1 MTSWNDDQPSVVV
14 QGSGGS
20 KRDLTAKDFLT
31 TLAIMSAVTRRRRKR
46 PVHRLLGSSTDDDSE
61 QEPVRA
67 DLTVEG
73 EGEGKETERCESDMA
88 PRAEAEEDE
97 DDEEEEE
104 DEDNVEAT
112 VASPG
117 KVKPEMPCE
126 EEAHSAILSEEE
138 DQRSETKGRGW
149 RGDDAR
155 SIVSG
160 YSTLSTLGRSLAS
173 EGRGDDA
180 DDEQSELVSETDNES
195 GFASRSLTQERP
207 DKRTPPP
214 SNTHTSPEPTA
225 PRSFLYTHY
234 KPSIPTLTLTPS
246 PTPTSVPAPP
256 PPVPP
261 KHPTPEN
268 VERGTES
275 AARSSTP
282 STSSS
287 TASQRLQNRPSF
299 NSHRLIQCDT
309 LARRRLKSEKAKA
322 RSLDPLEVCS
332 ASPSEEEQQSN
343 KGRTRTSLPETSSS
357 HSPKL
362 TTSGSHLVS
371 PPPAL
376 GTNSGSASKAS
387 LAEQVRA
394 RLLGSAEDV
403 RSVGLRKP
411 LSPETRR
418 RRRAWRRHTVVVS
431 PTDSSNKSTQVS
443 SAVNNN
449 NKPPA
454 PPPKPFVLIRR
465 PGDKPILVPQQ
476 SSTNASSSLRAP
488 PTSQFHECL

>member
-1 MTSWNDDQPSVVV
+1 MTSCNDGQTTVIV

-20 KRDLTAKDFLT
+20 KRDLTAKDFLS
-31 TLAIMSAVTRRRRKR
+31 TLAMMSAVTRRRRKR
-46 PVHRLLGSSTDDDSE
+46 PVARLLGSSTDDDSE
-61 QEPVRA
+61 QEPIRA

-73 EGEGKETERCESDMA
+73 EGEGKETERCKSETA

-97 DDEEEEE
+97 DEEEEE
-104 DEDNVEAT
+104 DDEENVEVT
-112 VASPG
+112 MASPG
-117 KVKPEMPCE
+117 KDKPGMLCE
-126 EEAHSAILSEEE
+126 EEAHSVIFSEEE

-207 DKRTPPP
+207 EKHTPPP

-234 KPSIPTLTLTPS
+234 KPSNPAPA
-246 PTPTSVPAPP
+246 PAPTSIPAPP
-256 PPVPP
+256 LVPS
-261 KHPTPEN
+261 KRPTPEP

-287 TASQRLQNRPSF
+287 AASQRLQNRPSF

-309 LARRRLKSEKAKA
+309 LARRRLKAEKAKA

-332 ASPSEEEQQSN
+332 ASPTEEEKQSN
-343 KGRTRTSLPETSSS
+343 KGRTRTSLPESTPSDSASS
-357 HSPKL
+357 
-362 TTSGSHLVS
+362 GHLLAL
-371 PPPAL
+371 PPAL
-376 GTNSGSASKAS
+376 GSTSGSASQAS
-387 LAEQVRA
+387 LAEQVCA
-394 RLLGSAEDV
+394 RLLGSAEDM
-403 RSVGLRKP
+403 RFVGLRKA

-418 RRRAWRRHTVVVS
+418 QRRAWRRHTVVVS
-431 PTDSSNKSTQVS
+431 PTDSSHQSVQVS
-443 SAVNNN
+443 SVNNNN
-449 NKPPA
+449 NKPP
-454 PPPKPFVLIRR
+454 PLPPKPFVLIHRL
-465 PGDKPILVPQQ
+465 GDKPIPVPKR
-476 SSTNASSSLRAP
+476 SAADASSSHRAP
-488 PTSQFHECL
+488 PASQFHECL

>member
-1 MTSWNDDQPSVVV
+1 
-14 QGSGGS
+14 
-20 KRDLTAKDFLT
+20 
-31 TLAIMSAVTRRRRKR
+31 MSAVTRRRRKR
-46 PVHRLLGSSTDDDSE
+46 PVSRLLGSSTDDDSE
-61 QEPVRA
+61 QEPIRTH
-67 DLTVEG
+67 LTVGGGG
-73 EGEGKETERCESDMA
+73 EAEGKETERCESDTA

-97 DDEEEEE
+97 DEEE
-104 DEDNVEAT
+104 DNEEHVEVT
-112 VASPG
+112 VPG
-117 KVKPEMPCE
+117 KCKPEIPCE
-126 EEAHSAILSEEE
+126 EEAHSVILSEE
-138 DQRSETKGRGW
+138 DDHRSETKSRGW

-207 DKRTPPP
+207 EKCTPPLL
-214 SNTHTSPEPTA
+214 NTQTSPEPTA

-234 KPSIPTLTLTPS
+234 KPSIIFPYPLPPS
-246 PTPTSVPAPP
+246 IPAPP
-256 PPVPP
+256 PPVPS
-261 KHPTPEN
+261 KHPTTEP

-322 RSLDPLEVCS
+322 RSLDPLEVS
-332 ASPSEEEQQSN
+332 SGSPTEEEQQSN
-343 KGRTRTSLPETSSS
+343 KERLRTSLPETSSS

-362 TTSGSHLVS
+362 TTSRSHLLA

-376 GTNSGSASKAS
+376 DSTSGSTGQAS

-394 RLLGSAEDV
+394 RLLGSAEDM

-411 LSPETRR
+411 VSPETRR

-431 PTDSSNKSTQVS
+431 PSDSQKSAQVS
-443 SAVNNN
+443 SVVNKN

-454 PPPKPFVLIRR
+454 PPPKSFIVIRR
-465 PGDKPILVPQQ
+465 PGEKPIPVPQH
-476 SSTNASSSLRAP
+476 STADASLSHRAP
-488 PTSQFHECL
+488 PNSQFHECL

>member
-1 MTSWNDDQPSVVV
+1 
-14 QGSGGS
+14 
-20 KRDLTAKDFLT
+20 
-31 TLAIMSAVTRRRRKR
+31 MSAVTRRRRKR
-46 PVHRLLGSSTDDDSE
+46 PVARLLGSSTDDDSE
-61 QEPVRA
+61 QEPIRA

-73 EGEGKETERCESDMA
+73 EGEAEGKEAVRRESDTA

-97 DDEEEEE
+97 DEEEEE
-104 DEDNVEAT
+104 DDEENVEVT
-112 VASPG
+112 VPN
-117 KVKPEMPCE
+117 KCKPEMLCKK
-126 EEAHSAILSEEE
+126 EAHSVILSDEE
-138 DQRSETKGRGW
+138 DHRSEVKGRGW

-207 DKRTPPP
+207 EKCTPPQL
-214 SNTHTSPEPTA
+214 NTQTSPEPTA

-234 KPSIPTLTLTPS
+234 KPSIIS
-246 PTPTSVPAPP
+246 PNPAPTSIPAPS
-256 PPVPP
+256 PPVPS
-261 KHPTPEN
+261 KHPTSEP
-268 VERGTES
+268 VEKGSESS

-309 LARRRLKSEKAKA
+309 LARRRLKAEKAKA
-322 RSLDPLEVCS
+322 HSLDPLEVSS
-332 ASPSEEEQQSN
+332 ATPTEEEQQSN
-343 KGRTRTSLPETSSS
+343 KGRLRTSLPETSSS

-362 TTSGSHLVS
+362 TPSRSHLLA

-376 GTNSGSASKAS
+376 NSTSGSICQAS

-394 RLLGSAEDV
+394 RLLGSAEDM

-411 LSPETRR
+411 VSPETRR

-431 PTDSSNKSTQVS
+431 PTDSSQKTAKVS

-454 PPPKPFVLIRR
+454 PPPKPFIVNRH
-465 PGDKPILVPQQ
+465 PGEKPIPVPQR
-476 SSTNASSSLRAP
+476 STADASSSHRAP
-488 PTSQFHECL
+488 HASQFHECL

>member
-1 MTSWNDDQPSVVV
+1 
-14 QGSGGS
+14 
-20 KRDLTAKDFLT
+20 
-31 TLAIMSAVTRRRRKR
+31 MSAVTRRRRKR
-46 PVHRLLGSSTDDDSE
+46 PVAGLLGSSTDDDSE
-61 QEPVRA
+61 QEPIRA

-73 EGEGKETERCESDMA
+73 EGEGKETERCESDTA
-88 PRAEAEEDE
+88 PRAEAEEDDDEEAEE
-97 DDEEEEE
+97 DDEE
-104 DEDNVEAT
+104 NVEVT
-112 VASPG
+112 MASPG
-117 KVKPEMPCE
+117 KDKPGMPCE
-126 EEAHSAILSEEE
+126 EEAHSVILSEEE

-207 DKRTPPP
+207 EKRTPPP

-225 PRSFLYTHY
+225 PRSFLYTHC
-234 KPSIPTLTLTPS
+234 KASNPAPAPA
-246 PTPTSVPAPP
+246 PAPAPTSIQAPP
-256 PPVPP
+256 LAPS
-261 KHPTPEN
+261 KRPTPEP

-309 LARRRLKSEKAKA
+309 LARRRLKAEKAKA
-322 RSLDPLEVCS
+322 RSLDPLEVCN
-332 ASPSEEEQQSN
+332 ASPTEEEPQSN
-343 KGRTRTSLPETSSS
+343 KGRTRTSLPESTPSHSASSS
-357 HSPKL
+357 HL
-362 TTSGSHLVS
+362 LV

-376 GTNSGSASKAS
+376 GSTSGSASQAS
-387 LAEQVRA
+387 LVEQVRA
-394 RLLGSAEDV
+394 RLLGSVEDM

-431 PTDSSNKSTQVS
+431 PTESSHLSVQVPS
-443 SAVNNN
+443 VNNN

-454 PPPKPFVLIRR
+454 PPPKPFVLIHHI
-465 PGDKPILVPQQ
+465 GDKPIPVPQR
-476 SSTNASSSLRAP
+476 SAADTSSSRQAP
-488 PTSQFHECL
+488 PTLQFHECL

>member
-1 MTSWNDDQPSVVV
+1 
-14 QGSGGS
+14 
-20 KRDLTAKDFLT
+20 
-31 TLAIMSAVTRRRRKR
+31 MSAVTRRRRKR
-46 PVHRLLGSSTDDDSE
+46 PVARLLGSSTDDDSE
-61 QEPVRA
+61 LEPIRA
-67 DLTVEG
+67 DLVVEAEG
-73 EGEGKETERCESDMA
+73 EEGGKETERCGSDMA

-97 DDEEEEE
+97 DEEEE
-104 DEDNVEAT
+104 DEEETVKVT

-117 KVKPEMPCE
+117 KDKPKMPCE
-126 EEAHSAILSEEE
+126 EEAHSVILSEEE
-138 DQRSETKGRGW
+138 DQRSEMKGRGW

-207 DKRTPPP
+207 EKRTPPP

-225 PRSFLYTHY
+225 PHSFLYTHH
-234 KPSIPTLTLTPS
+234 KPSIH
-246 PTPTSVPAPP
+246 TPTSTSIPVPS
-256 PPVPP
+256 PPVSS
-261 KHPTPEN
+261 KRPTPEPA
-268 VERGTES
+268 ERGTES

-309 LARRRLKSEKAKA
+309 LARRRLKIEKAKA
-322 RSLDPLEVCS
+322 RSLDPLEVCIT
-332 ASPSEEEQQSN
+332 SPVEEEQQSN
-343 KGRTRTSLPETSSS
+343 KGLTRTSLPENSPSHLPKTTSSS
-357 HSPKL
+357 
-362 TTSGSHLVS
+362 GHLLA
-371 PPPAL
+371 PPPVL
-376 GTNSGSASKAS
+376 GSNFGFGSQAS

-394 RLLGSAEDV
+394 RLLGSAEDM

-431 PTDSSNKSTQVS
+431 PTDSPHKSIQVS
-443 SAVNNN
+443 STINNN

-465 PGDKPILVPQQ
+465 PGEKPVPVSQH
-476 SSTNASSSLRAP
+476 SAADASSSRLVP
-488 PTSQFHECL
+488 PAFQFRECL

>member
-1 MTSWNDDQPSVVV
+1 
-14 QGSGGS
+14 
-20 KRDLTAKDFLT
+20 
-31 TLAIMSAVTRRRRKR
+31 MSAVTRRRRKR
-46 PVHRLLGSSTDDDSE
+46 PVTRLLGSSTDDDSE
-61 QEPVRA
+61 QEPLRA
-67 DLTVEG
+67 EITVEG
-73 EGEGKETERCESDMA
+73 KGEEKETKRCEFDTA
-88 PRAEAEEDE
+88 PCAEAEEDE
-97 DDEEEEE
+97 DEDEEED
-104 DEDNVEAT
+104 DEGNAEVIM
-112 VASPG
+112 ASPG
-117 KVKPEMPCE
+117 KNKPEMPCE
-126 EEAHSAILSEEE
+126 EEAHSVILSEEE
-138 DQRSETKGRGW
+138 DPRSETKGRSW

-207 DKRTPPP
+207 EKRTPPP
-214 SNTHTSPEPTA
+214 SNTQTSPEPTA

-234 KPSIPTLTLTPS
+234 KASIPTPIS
-246 PTPTSVPAPP
+246 NPAPTSSPAPP
-256 PPVPP
+256 TVPS
-261 KHPTPEN
+261 KRPTPDP
-268 VERGTES
+268 VERGSES

-322 RSLDPLEVCS
+322 RSLDPLEVFS
-332 ASPSEEEQQSN
+332 ASPSEEESQSN
-343 KGRTRTSLPETSSS
+343 RGRTRTSLPDSSAS

-362 TTSGSHLVS
+362 TLSSSHLL
-371 PPPAL
+371 AL
-376 GTNSGSASKAS
+376 PSGGTHQAS

-394 RLLGSAEDV
+394 RLLGSAEDM

-431 PTDSSNKSTQVS
+431 PSDSSHKSSQVS

-454 PPPKPFVLIRR
+454 PPPKPFVVIRR
-465 PGDKPILVPQQ
+465 LGEKPVPTSQR
-476 SSTNASSSLRAP
+476 SSVDAATSRRAP
-488 PTSQFHECL
+488 PTSHFHECL

>member
-1 MTSWNDDQPSVVV
+1 MLISCNEGQTSVIA

-46 PVHRLLGSSTDDDSE
+46 PTARLLGSSTDDDSE
-61 QEPVRA
+61 QEPIRVS
-67 DLTVEG
+67 LTVEG
-73 EGEGKETERCESDMA
+73 EGEGKETEQCESDMA

-97 DDEEEEE
+97 DEAEDDEENAE
-104 DEDNVEAT
+104 VS

-117 KVKPEMPCE
+117 KEKPGKPCE
-126 EEAHSAILSEEE
+126 EEAHSVILSEEE
-138 DQRSETKGRGW
+138 DQRSETKGRSW

-180 DDEQSELVSETDNES
+180 DDEHSELVSETDNES

-207 DKRTPPP
+207 EKRTPPP
-214 SNTHTSPEPTA
+214 SNMYTSAEPPA

-234 KPSIPTLTLTPS
+234 KASL
-246 PTPTSVPAPP
+246 PTPIPAPAP
-256 PPVPP
+256 APTSMPVSPSAP
-261 KHPTPEN
+261 CKHPTPEL

-309 LARRRLKSEKAKA
+309 LARRRLKTEKAKA
-322 RSLDPLEVCS
+322 RSLDLLEVHS
-332 ASPSEEEQQSN
+332 ASLSEEEPQSN
-343 KGRTRTSLPETSSS
+343 KGRTRTSLLDSSTS

-362 TTSGSHLVS
+362 TPSSSHLLASPSTLGSTSG
-371 PPPAL
+371 AA
-376 GTNSGSASKAS
+376 NQAS

-394 RLLGSAEDV
+394 RLLGSAEDI

-411 LSPETRR
+411 LSPETCR

-431 PTDSSNKSTQVS
+431 PTDSSQKSSQVS
-443 SAVNNN
+443 IAVNN
-449 NKPPA
+449 NKPPP
-454 PPPKPFVLIRR
+454 PPPKPSFLIRR
-465 PGDKPILVPQQ
+465 LGEKPILVPQR
-476 SSTNASSSLRAP
+476 SSADASSLCRAP

>member
-1 MTSWNDDQPSVVV
+1 
-14 QGSGGS
+14 
-20 KRDLTAKDFLT
+20 
-31 TLAIMSAVTRRRRKR
+31 MSAVTRRRRKR
-46 PVHRLLGSSTDDDSE
+46 PAARLLGSSTDDDSE
-61 QEPVRA
+61 QEPIRA
-67 DLTVEG
+67 NLTVEG
-73 EGEGKETERCESDMA
+73 EGEGLETEQCESDKA
-88 PRAEAEEDE
+88 PCAEAEEDE
-97 DDEEEEE
+97 DEEEEE
-104 DEDNVEAT
+104 DDEENAEVT
-112 VASPG
+112 MASPG
-117 KVKPEMPCE
+117 KDKPGMPCE
-126 EEAHSAILSEEE
+126 EEAHSVILSEEE
-138 DQRSETKGRGW
+138 DQRSETKGRSW

-173 EGRGDDA
+173 EGRGEDA

-207 DKRTPPP
+207 EKRTPPP
-214 SNTHTSPEPTA
+214 SNTHISPEPPA
-225 PRSFLYTHY
+225 PRSFLYTNY
-234 KPSIPTLTLTPS
+234 KASLPS
-246 PTPTSVPAPP
+246 PTPAPTSTPAP

-261 KHPTPEN
+261 KRPTPVL

-332 ASPSEEEQQSN
+332 ASPSEEEPQSN
-343 KGRTRTSLPETSSS
+343 KGRTRTSLPDSSTS

-362 TTSGSHLVS
+362 TLSTSHLLALPSTLGSTSGTTSQ
-371 PPPAL
+371 
-376 GTNSGSASKAS
+376 AS

-394 RLLGSAEDV
+394 RLLGSAEDM
-403 RSVGLRKP
+403 RSVGLRTP

-431 PTDSSNKSTQVS
+431 PTDSSHKSSQVS
-443 SAVNNN
+443 GAVNNN

-454 PPPKPFVLIRR
+454 PPPKPFVVIRR
-465 PGDKPILVPQQ
+465 PGEKPIPVAQR
-476 SSTNASSSLRAP
+476 SSADASSSRRTP

>member
-1 MTSWNDDQPSVVV
+1 
-14 QGSGGS
+14 
-20 KRDLTAKDFLT
+20 
-31 TLAIMSAVTRRRRKR
+31 MSAVTRRRRKR
-46 PVHRLLGSSTDDDSE
+46 PVNRLLGSSTDDDSE
-61 QEPVRA
+61 LEPIRA
-67 DLTVEG
+67 DLTVDVECG
-73 EGEGKETERCESDMA
+73 AKDTDRGESDVA

-97 DDEEEEE
+97 DEEEEE
-104 DEDNVEAT
+104 DDEENVERT
-112 VASPG
+112 VLQN
-117 KVKPEMPCE
+117 KDKPESPCE
-126 EEAHSAILSEEE
+126 EEAHSVILSEEE
-138 DQRSETKGRGW
+138 DQRSETKGRSW

-207 DKRTPPP
+207 EKRTPPP

-225 PRSFLYTHY
+225 PRSFLYTHN
-234 KPSIPTLTLTPS
+234 KAPAPTPS
-246 PTPTSVPAPP
+246 PAPTAG
-256 PPVPP
+256 PVPP
-261 KHPTPEN
+261 LVPLKRPTPEPS
-268 VERGTES
+268 ERGTES
-275 AARSSTP
+275 AGRSSTP

-287 TASQRLQNRPSF
+287 IASQRLQNRPSF

-309 LARRRLKSEKAKA
+309 LARRRSKLEKAKA

-332 ASPSEEEQQSN
+332 APPTEEEQQSN
-343 KGRTRTSLPETSSS
+343 KGRTRTSLPESSSS

-362 TTSGSHLVS
+362 TSSSGHLLAPPPELGVSTSGSTS
-371 PPPAL
+371 QP
-376 GTNSGSASKAS
+376 S

-394 RLLGSAEDV
+394 RLLGSAEDI

-418 RRRAWRRHTVVVS
+418 KRRAWRRHTVVVS
-431 PTDSSNKSTQVS
+431 PSDSSHKSVQIS
-443 SAVNNN
+443 SSVNNN

-465 PGDKPILVPQQ
+465 PGDKPNPVPQHSAPDD
-476 SSTNASSSLRAP
+476 SSPLQAP
-488 PTSQFHECL
+488 PTSSQFHECL

>member
-1 MTSWNDDQPSVVV
+1 
-14 QGSGGS
+14 
-20 KRDLTAKDFLT
+20 
-31 TLAIMSAVTRRRRKR
+31 MSAVTRRRRKR
-46 PVHRLLGSSTDDDSE
+46 PVARLLGSSTDDDSE
-61 QEPVRA
+61 LEPIRA
-67 DLTVEG
+67 DLAVEG
-73 EGEGKETERCESDMA
+73 EEEEEGKEMERCQSDTA
-88 PRAEAEEDE
+88 PRAEAEEDV
-97 DDEEEEE
+97 DEEEEE
-104 DEDNVEAT
+104 DDEENVEVTMAT
-112 VASPG
+112 PG
-117 KVKPEMPCE
+117 KDKPKMPCE
-126 EEAHSAILSEEE
+126 EEAHSVILSEED
-138 DQRSETKGRGW
+138 DQRSETKSRAW

-173 EGRGDDA
+173 EGRGEDA

-207 DKRTPPP
+207 EKCTPPP

-234 KPSIPTLTLTPS
+234 KPSIVTPA
-246 PTPTSVPAPP
+246 PAPAPTSTSAP
-256 PPVPP
+256 PPVPS
-261 KHPTPEN
+261 KRPTPEP
-268 VERGTES
+268 VERRTES

-309 LARRRLKSEKAKA
+309 LARRRLKIEKAKA

-332 ASPSEEEQQSN
+332 ASPTEEEQQS
-343 KGRTRTSLPETSSS
+343 KGQTRTSLPENSHS
-357 HSPKL
+357 HSPNL
-362 TTSGSHLVS
+362 TPSSGHLLA

-376 GTNSGSASKAS
+376 GSTSGSTSPAS
-387 LAEQVRA
+387 LAEQVCA
-394 RLLGSAEDV
+394 RLLGSADDM

-431 PTDSSNKSTQVS
+431 PSDSSHKSVQVS

-465 PGDKPILVPQQ
+465 PGDKPIPVPQR
-476 SSTNASSSLRAP
+476 STADASSSLWAP
-488 PTSQFHECL
+488 PTSHFHECL